1 MSPGASMNQQFSLM
15 HIWEHGDFVTH
26 AVAIILLIMS
36 VASWTAIALGVFRQ
50 KKFKRPRAVI
60 RSFWTKSTLEEGIA
74 HIRDDSSP
82 WKILA
87 LEGQY
92 AAQGFA
98 VCAQEPHTPNARAD
112 WIVRSLANVIDKIA
126 VYQSYGL
133 VLLSS
138 IGATAPFV
146 GLFGTVWGIYHT
158 LIALSGGGQMTIDQ
172 VAGPIGEA
180 LVMTAFGLVVAIP
193 AVLGNNAIANSNRRN
208 LQELGTFAQDIQAF
222 LVTGQRPLSAL
233 QK

>member
-1 MSPGASMNQQFSLM
+1 M
-15 HIWEHGDFVTH
+15 
-26 AVAIILLIMS
+26 IMS
-36 VASWTAIALGVFRQ
+36 IASWTAITLGVRRQ
-50 KKFKRPRAVI
+50 LKFKRQRNIVGI
-60 RSFWTKSTLEEGIA
+60 FWRKSSLEEGIA
-74 HIRDDSSP
+74 HIEDDSSP
-82 WKILA
+82 WKMLA
-87 LEGQY
+87 IEGQY
-92 AAQGFA
+92 ASQGFN
-98 VCAQEPHTPNARAD
+98 VCAQESHTPNARAD
-112 WIVRSLANVIDKIA
+112 WIVRGMANVIDKIA
-126 VYQSYGL
+126 FYQSYGL

-208 LQELGTFAQDIQAF
+208 LQQLGMFAQDLQAF